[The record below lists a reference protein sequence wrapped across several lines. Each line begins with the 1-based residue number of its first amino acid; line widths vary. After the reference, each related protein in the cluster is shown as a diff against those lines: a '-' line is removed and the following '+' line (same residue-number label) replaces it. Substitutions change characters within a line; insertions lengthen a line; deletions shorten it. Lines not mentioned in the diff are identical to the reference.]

1 MADNGILIREKTGSG
16 TSASLRKRFC
26 LCSALT
32 ALLSAAALLL
42 IPAARNSA
50 KVLCNRIF
58 AASESAN
65 AYLYDYFAVPD
76 GQTALTAEILAA
88 LTVLGLTVLAVLLR
102 DGRYSLFC
110 MLLFCIPQIYFGLA
124 LPVWLN
130 VLIGGLLGMTLLRPN
145 GSFIPPAVY
154 AGIILIC
161 AALTAVFFPGVDPQL
176 ESSSETVRDLLGRA
190 AIQISGDA
198 RDLPQ
203 ELLGTRHLNSRTL
216 LNGGGAAAADRT
228 FRLRTVEEEQISRPD
243 FAAVIDLLL
252 IILPAAALAAGA
264 GILLYR
270 LAVRRKRLAEIRHS
284 FESENTAEAVCAVFR
299 HAVRYLECAGC
310 GSGNLPFRDWGEAL
324 RSSPGADYAALFE
337 ACVPVFE
344 EACYSEHRMDRSGL
358 DRVKKLLDLTEV
370 IFFDRADLKQKFRLK
385 FVECLHQ

>member
-76 GQTALTAEILAA
+76 GQRALTAEILAA

-110 MLLFCIPQIYFGLA
+110 MLLFGIPQIYFGLA

-145 GSFIPPAVY
+145 GSFIPPAV
-154 AGIILIC
+154 
-161 AALTAVFFPGVDPQL
+161 
-176 ESSSETVRDLLGRA
+176 
-190 AIQISGDA
+190 
-198 RDLPQ
+198 
-203 ELLGTRHLNSRTL
+203 
-216 LNGGGAAAADRT
+216 
-228 FRLRTVEEEQISRPD
+228 
-243 FAAVIDLLL
+243 
-252 IILPAAALAAGA
+252 
-264 GILLYR
+264 
-270 LAVRRKRLAEIRHS
+270 
-284 FESENTAEAVCAVFR
+284 
-299 HAVRYLECAGC
+299 
-310 GSGNLPFRDWGEAL
+310 
-324 RSSPGADYAALFE
+324 
-337 ACVPVFE
+337 
-344 EACYSEHRMDRSGL
+344 
-358 DRVKKLLDLTEV
+358 
-370 IFFDRADLKQKFRLK
+370 
-385 FVECLHQ
+385 